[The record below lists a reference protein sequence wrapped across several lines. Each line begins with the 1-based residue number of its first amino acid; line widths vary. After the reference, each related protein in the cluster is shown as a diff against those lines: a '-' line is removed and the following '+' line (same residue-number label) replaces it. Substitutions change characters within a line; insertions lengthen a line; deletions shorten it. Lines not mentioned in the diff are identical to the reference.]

1 LAALEQVEINGFNGT
16 DHEIDF
22 LKLLFRCATQMK
34 TMAVQISTNVL
45 GSNREWAEIY
55 NIFEENPC
63 VECSVYHSGEQLLFG

>member
-1 LAALEQVEINGFNGT
+1 VALEQVEINGFNGN

-34 TMAVQISTNVL
+34 TMAVQLSTNVL
-45 GSNREWAEIY
+45 GSNRKWAEIY
-55 NIFEENPC
+55 NIFEENPS

>member
-1 LAALEQVEINGFNGT
+1 VALEQVEINGFNGN

-34 TMAVQISTNVL
+34 TMTVQLSTNVL

-55 NIFEENPC
+55 NIFKENPS
-63 VECSVYHSGEQLLFG
+63 VECFVTVAESSKQLLF